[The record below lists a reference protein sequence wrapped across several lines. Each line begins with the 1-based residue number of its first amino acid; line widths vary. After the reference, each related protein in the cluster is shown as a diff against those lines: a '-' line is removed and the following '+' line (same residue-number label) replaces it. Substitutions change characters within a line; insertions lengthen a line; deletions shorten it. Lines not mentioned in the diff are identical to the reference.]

1 MKAFILATL
10 TCLMLTP
17 ALSAGADERYEEVQ
31 DQIIL
36 NVTKEGWVTTK
47 SARVYVNFDITQQ
60 QETASQLKNQ
70 IMESLKKLAPEPAWH
85 ITSSRESK
93 DRTGLNRWNV
103 SAEARI
109 AEKSISGLSD
119 RAEQAGR
126 PGFKIRISQVDFS
139 PSLAET
145 QKLMGDLRRE
155 IYTEARAEADRL
167 NTALPGRKYRVWMVD
182 FSGHGQIPTR
192 APVQMM
198 AKAQRMEMD
207 NSSSFGGGAANGS
220 AELAVSRRHALSATI
235 ILTSEPTD
243 NP

>member
-17 ALSAGADERYEEVQ
+17 ALSVSAGEDQGMVQ
-31 DQIIL
+31 DQITL
-36 NVTKEGWVTTK
+36 NVIKEGWVTTK
-47 SARVYVNFDITQQ
+47 SARVYVHFDITQQ
-60 QETASQLKNQ
+60 QETAAQLKNQ
-70 IMESLKKLAPEPAWH
+70 IMESLKKLAPEPDWH

-103 SAEARI
+103 SAEARV
-109 AEKSISGLSD
+109 AEKSISGLAD

-145 QKLMGDLRRE
+145 QKLMGDLRSE
-155 IYTEARAEADRL
+155 IYAEARAEADRL
-167 NTALPGRKYRVWMVD
+167 NAALPGRKYRVWMVD
-182 FSGHGQIPTR
+182 FTGNGQVARTVAVPM
-192 APVQMM
+192 V

-207 NSSSFGGGAANGS
+207 SGSSYGGGSSGS
-220 AELAVSRRHALSATI
+220 AELAVSRRHTLSAMV
-235 ILTSEPTD
+235 ILTSEPAD
-243 NP
+243 KP